1 MDVIGSFL
9 QSVVALI
16 ESSDPQVKLVANLG
30 LLIYSELKNSRAIAE
45 NQAQELKEIKQEI
58 GKLRKQFFAAE
69 SAIIIEGKEDLRGT
83 APKST
88 TRPSHSK
95 SGFKYL
101 LTKKNPKPVQRK
113 ETFPSRKPAV
123 KKRKLSEE
131 SRRFM
136 EGKMPASSLGP
147 PGSGSIFLSMVES
160 LKHKQATGN
169 SFQARSQSV
178 ENRSASGST
187 PFVHHKN
194 ERRTSF
200 EQNIAKTTSPINP
213 THSKDNDVDQVR
225 QHYLSQKNLDKQL
238 SSNSKNH
245 PETEQGKISKQI
257 LNLPSAT
264 PSASHYNSPHL
275 FLKPTNAKSETKPT
289 SSSSVMPPNREYL
302 NLDRNV
308 QFLCQIPKTAF
319 TKASKNNGDSKTN
332 QDHPGKASERAHQKD
347 EKPADKSFL
356 CILCDQ
362 SYKQFKGGI
371 VKHLIEMHRLTLQQT
386 NADQQLRKY
395 IKFLY

>member
-9 QSVVALI
+9 QNVVALI

-69 SAIIIEGKEDLRGT
+69 SAIVVEGKDDLRGT

-88 TRPSHSK
+88 MRPSYSK
-95 SGFKYL
+95 GGFKYL
-101 LTKKNPKPVQRK
+101 STKKSSKPVQRK

-131 SRRFM
+131 SKRFLKD
-136 EGKMPASSLGP
+136 KMPASSTAP
-147 PGSGSIFLSMVES
+147 PDSGSILLSMVES
-160 LKHKQATGN
+160 LKHKQAAGN

-178 ENRSASGST
+178 ENRSASGYT
-187 PFVHHKN
+187 PSVHHKS
-194 ERRTSF
+194 ERRASF
-200 EQNIAKTTSPINP
+200 EQNVAKTTSSIVS
-213 THSKDNDVDQVR
+213 THSNSHDVGQIR
-225 QHYLSQKNLDKQL
+225 QRCFSQKSLDEQL
-238 SSNSKNH
+238 SLNSKSFT
-245 PETEQGKISKQI
+245 ETKQGKNSQQI
-257 LNLPSAT
+257 LNLSSAN
-264 PSASHYNSPHL
+264 PSASHNNSPNF
-275 FLKPTNAKSETKPT
+275 FLKPTNTKSEMKPT
-289 SSSSVMPPNREYL
+289 ASSSVMPPNREYL
-302 NLDRNV
+302 NLDPEV
-308 QFLCQIPKTAF
+308 QVVSQTHKTTF
-319 TKASKNNGDSKTN
+319 FKALKNNGDSKTN
-332 QDHPGKASERAHQKD
+332 QDHPGKASERSHQKD
-347 EKPADKSFL
+347 EKPTDKSFL

-371 VKHLIEMHRLTLQQT
+371 VKHLIEMHRLPLQQT